1 MRTAMFVGILVA
13 LTSGLGVHAYD
24 AKDLEQIA
32 ATEAVLE
39 ISQAA
44 GLALVDVY
52 VATKS
57 PSELADLA
65 SSTRP
70 GISYAARMALRTLDD
85 PVRSLLL
92 CDSNELRD
100 RAREAATSEERLDAA
115 RAYFLATR
123 ASTTIGLLE
132 ADAASDEALEWAL
145 AAGEMLGGHYAAYGV
160 LSADQLLNL
169 IAESPHAG
177 IRRAA
182 SVALAAL
189 WAAGGLPLTDV
200 EIEVKLVELT
210 QWQPDLAAAYAG
222 VLAHRFLAGLES
234 W

>member
-1 MRTAMFVGILVA
+1 VFVGLLAVLV
-13 LTSGLGVHAYD
+13 GCLGAKGYD
-24 AKDLEQIA
+24 VKGLEQVA

-44 GLALVDVY
+44 GLALVDIY

-70 GISYAARMALRTLDD
+70 GISYAARMALRALDD
-85 PVRSLLL
+85 PMGPLLL
-92 CDSNELRD
+92 CDPAELRS
-100 RAREAATSEERLDAA
+100 RAHDAATAEERLDAA
-115 RAYFLATR
+115 RTYFLATR
-123 ASTTIGLLE
+123 ASTTIDLLE
-132 ADAASDEALEWAL
+132 ADAADDESLEWAL
-145 AAGEMLGGHYAAYGV
+145 GAGEMLGGHYATYGV
-160 LSADQLLNL
+160 LDIDKLLDL
-169 IAESPHAG
+169 VSGSPHAG

-182 SVALAAL
+182 SVALTAL
-189 WAAGGLPLTDV
+189 WAAGGLPLTDG

-222 VLAHRFLAGLES
+222 VLASRFLAGLES
-234 W
+234 S